1 MPVDC
6 SLRSTADSRHGQR
19 LGCRSRPR
27 RVVLAALFVGALTP
41 SLMSPAS
48 AESCSKSRDYL
59 LEGRAGELP
68 QPSESYRS
76 LFRICLD
83 TLSMPNVRDAFVLRD
98 GGIGAIAKQDTISAT
113 AATLSRF
120 CDAHPRAT
128 LRFLSR
134 KDLQRGATIGRVIQM
149 SSTGFTS
156 CPQIK
161 GNAVR

>member
-1 MPVDC
+1 MPADC
-6 SLRSTADSRHGQR
+6 SLRSVADSLQR
-19 LGCRSRPR
+19 LCRGGEQR
-27 RVVLAALFVGALTP
+27 RLVLAVLFAGVLTP
-41 SLMSPAS
+41 FLMSPAW

-68 QPSESYRS
+68 QPSETYRN

-83 TLSMPNVRDAFVLRD
+83 TLSMPNVKDAFVLRD

-134 KDLQRGATIGRVIQM
+134 KDLQRGATTGRIVQM

-161 GNAVR
+161 GNAAR